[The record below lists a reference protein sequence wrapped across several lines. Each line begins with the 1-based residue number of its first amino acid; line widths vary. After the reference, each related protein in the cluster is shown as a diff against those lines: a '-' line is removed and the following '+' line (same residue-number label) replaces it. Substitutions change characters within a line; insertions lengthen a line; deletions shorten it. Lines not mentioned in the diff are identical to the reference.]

1 MKEAQEFKSKLT
13 STPVLVL
20 LEGTKDYAMYC
31 DALGVG
37 LGCVLIHHGKV
48 IGYGSKQLGPHEK
61 NNPTH
66 VLEIEAVVFALKI
79 WRHYFYGVLV
89 DICTDHKSLQYIF
102 KQKDLNMRP
111 RRWMEVL
118 KDYHIDILYHPGKA
132 NVIANALSHKILAST
147 YGKSVE
153 RQGITKALRQLASL
167 VARLLKY
174 QDKGVILQMR
184 QNPH

>member
-1 MKEAQEFKSKLT
+1 MLPFTDYDIYIFTQKHINLRQRRW
-13 STPVLVL
+13 LVL
-20 LEGTKDYAMYC
+20 
-31 DALGVG
+31 
-37 LGCVLIHHGKV
+37 
-48 IGYGSKQLGPHEK
+48 
-61 NNPTH
+61 
-66 VLEIEAVVFALKI
+66 
-79 WRHYFYGVLV
+79 
-89 DICTDHKSLQYIF
+89 
-102 KQKDLNMRP
+102 
-111 RRWMEVL
+111 L